1 MCSGIGHAQETLF
14 GEYGIQRTR
23 RENETGE
30 TVLPF
35 ISPDKGR
42 EDDRFS
48 TSSHSAA
55 DTCLTQL
62 HAHSTPPLTVHRAHN
77 VWSHMLDDACRH
89 PYTPQVH
96 RVQ

>member
-14 GEYGIQRTR
+14 GEYGTQRS
-23 RENETGE
+23 REKNETGE

-42 EDDRFS
+42 EDDCFS

-55 DTCLTQL
+55 DTCLTHL
-62 HAHSTPPLTVHRAHN
+62 HAHSTPPLTVHRTQN

-89 PYTPQVH
+89 FHLRQER